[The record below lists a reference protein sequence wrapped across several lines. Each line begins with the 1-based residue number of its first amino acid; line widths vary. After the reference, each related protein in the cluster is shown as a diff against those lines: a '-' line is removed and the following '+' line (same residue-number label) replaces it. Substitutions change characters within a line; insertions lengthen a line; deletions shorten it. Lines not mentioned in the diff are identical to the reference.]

1 MASFLVYNCTTNEY
15 KNTTPEELSTELG
28 GGLMVDFQ
36 VNEDL
41 HVFMRG
47 YADDTDEEVYVDFD
61 SDIYYV
67 RTGDDI
73 DTFTN
78 ITPADVQVLS
88 ERFSFEELPA
98 GA

>member
-1 MASFLVYNCTTNEY
+1 MASFLVYNSTTNEY
-15 KNTTPEELSTELG
+15 KHTTPEELSTELG
-28 GGLMVDFQ
+28 AFTVDFQ

-47 YADDTDEEVYVDFD
+47 YSDDTDEEVYVDFD

-73 DTFTN
+73 DTFTD